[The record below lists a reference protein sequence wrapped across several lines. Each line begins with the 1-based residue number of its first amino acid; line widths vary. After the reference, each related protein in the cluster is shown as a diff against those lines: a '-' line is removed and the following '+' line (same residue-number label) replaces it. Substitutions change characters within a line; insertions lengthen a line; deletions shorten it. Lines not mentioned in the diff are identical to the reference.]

1 MLGHKEDMATRR
13 QAFSG
18 GAGEHLVLGE
28 ILKRGAEAYLAH
40 GKTQPG
46 WDIAVVNP
54 GRTPLRVQVKAIN
67 WPVDCAVNGSFEEGF
82 DVLVVVLLNGEDQS
96 YFLIIPHAELEPYLS
111 RPNAERSGGKRT
123 LTVGKNYATHETKNL
138 KQFEGMWKHIISHV
152 AMA

>member
-1 MLGHKEDMATRR
+1 MPIRK

-18 GAGEHLVLGE
+18 GAGEHLALGE

-54 GRTPLRVQVKAIN
+54 GGTPLRVQVKAIN

-82 DVLVVVLLNGEDQS
+82 DVLVVVLLNGEGQS
-96 YFLIIPHAELEPYLS
+96 RFLIIPHAQVEPRLS
-111 RPNAERSGGKRT
+111 RPNATRSGGKRT
-123 LTVGKNYATHETKNL
+123 LTVGKNYATHQTKDL
-138 KQFEGMWKHIISHV
+138 QQFEGMWSHIIGHV
-152 AMA
+152 PVA